1 MRSSPMSSISTVR
14 IPERFDFSFHKK
26 FTENTELLLKDNQV
40 SLISLDF
47 SQVSYLDSAALGM
60 IVYLHKKA
68 LSVNKK
74 VDIVNSNGI
83 AAEILNVANINKLI
97 QIK

>member
-1 MRSSPMSSISTVR
+1 MSNVSIVR

-26 FTENTELLLKDNQV
+26 FTENTDVALKDNKV

-68 LSVNKK
+68 ITANKK
-74 VDIVNSNGI
+74 VDVINSSGI
-83 AAEILNVANINKLI
+83 AAEILNVANISKLI
-97 QIK
+97 QVK

>member
-1 MRSSPMSSISTVR
+1 MSSISTVR

-68 LSVNKK
+68 VSANKK
-74 VDIVNSNGI
+74 VDIVNSSGM
-83 AAEILNVANINKLI
+83 AAEILSVANIDKLI

>member
-1 MRSSPMSSISTVR
+1 MSNVSIVR

-26 FTENTELLLKDNQV
+26 FTENTDVALKDNKV

-68 LSVNKK
+68 ITANKK
-74 VDIVNSNGI
+74 VDIINSSGI
-83 AAEILNVANINKLI
+83 AAEILNVANISKLI
-97 QIK
+97 QVK

>member
-1 MRSSPMSSISTVR
+1 MSNVSVVR

-26 FTENTELLLKDNQV
+26 FTENTDLALKDSKV

-68 LSVNKK
+68 VSANKK

-83 AAEILNVANINKLI
+83 AAEILNIANINKLI

>member
-1 MRSSPMSSISTVR
+1 MSNVSIIR
-14 IPERFDFSFHKK
+14 ILERFDFSFHKK
-26 FTENTELLLKDNQV
+26 FTETTEVALKDSKI

-60 IVYLHKKA
+60 IVYLHKK
-68 LSVNKK
+68 SVSANKK
-74 VDIVNSNGI
+74 VNIINASGT

-97 QIK
+97 EIK

>member
-1 MRSSPMSSISTVR
+1 MSNISIVR

-26 FTENTELLLKDNQV
+26 FTENTEVVLKDSKI

-68 LSVNKK
+68 ISANKK
-74 VDIVNSNGI
+74 VDIINSSGV